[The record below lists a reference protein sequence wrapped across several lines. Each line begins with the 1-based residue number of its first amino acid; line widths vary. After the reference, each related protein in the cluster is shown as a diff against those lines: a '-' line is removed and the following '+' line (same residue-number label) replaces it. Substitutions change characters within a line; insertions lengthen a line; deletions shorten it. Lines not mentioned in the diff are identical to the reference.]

1 MDTIDSLAVSI
12 TDQDDHLLNLRN
24 EIIMSEGV
32 VLVALA
38 NSLLITIKNNSNEI
52 VHIEKPELLCLVCYK
67 KFYNEIQMFLEKE
80 VATREALSKKYFR
93 AAKIVDNVDTVL
105 ITITLGA
112 GTGGIALLSTVVTSP
127 VVIPLEGMALF
138 TGLLSIIG
146 KYSVKKT
153 TSKAEKH
160 QKNKKIAS
168 TKLDTI
174 SSHISKALRDNKVPD
189 EEFRLIL
196 KELEK
201 YKVMKEEVRAKT
213 KKKIAT
219 ELEETLIER
228 GRQEARES
236 FQKLVEK
243 DNTGS

>member
-1 MDTIDSLAVSI
+1 MQKI
-12 TDQDDHLLNLRN
+12 
-24 EIIMSEGV
+24 
-32 VLVALA
+32 
-38 NSLLITIKNNSNEI
+38 
-52 VHIEKPELLCLVCYK
+52 
-67 KFYNEIQMFLEKE
+67 NEIQAFLERE

-105 ITITLGA
+105 ISITLGA
-112 GTGGIALLSTVVTSP
+112 GAGGIALLSTVVTSS

-146 KYSVKKT
+146 KYSVKKSMST
-153 TSKAEKH
+153 AEKH
-160 QKNKKIAS
+160 EKIKTIAS

-174 SSHISKALRDNKVPD
+174 SSHISKALSNNKVTD

-196 KELEK
+196 EEMEK

-228 GRQEARES
+228 GRQEA
-236 FQKLVEK
+236 
-243 DNTGS
+243 